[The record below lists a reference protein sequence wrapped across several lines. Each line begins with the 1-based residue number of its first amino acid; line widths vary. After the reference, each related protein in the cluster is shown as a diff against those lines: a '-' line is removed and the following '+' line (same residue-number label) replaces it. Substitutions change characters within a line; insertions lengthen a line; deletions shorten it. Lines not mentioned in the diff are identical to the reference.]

1 MGPSTSEAAADH
13 QGPAASWLAVA
24 TIGVGAFA
32 LVTTEFL
39 PVGLLPK
46 IAQSLGVTEGV
57 AGLSVMT
64 PGFVAAVAAPATIGL
79 AAGFDRRKV
88 LLFLLGLLALSN
100 LVVALAPNF
109 TTLLIGRVL
118 LGLAV
123 GGFWTIGGSLGPRL
137 RPGAEGPKASALI
150 LSGVSVGT
158 VAGVPAAALLGEA
171 FGWRSAFVVAAVM
184 AGVVALALSIVLP
197 SIKPQSSQ
205 GLRGLPDVM
214 RLPKVRLGSAAAVLI
229 FIGQFAG
236 YTYITPFLNQV
247 SGVTAGALSAV
258 LLGYGAT
265 GFLGNIVGGWIASRD
280 VRVSVIAMAILT
292 AGSVALLALT
302 GANPIAAVIAVL
314 AWGLAFGMLPITMQT
329 WMFNAAPD
337 RLENVGALFVSV
349 AQLSIGAGALVG
361 GLVVD
366 RAGVVS
372 AMWVAAASAVATGL
386 LIGLAGGRASSN
398 AEAQAVAAE

>member
-258 LLGYGAT
+258 LLGYGVT